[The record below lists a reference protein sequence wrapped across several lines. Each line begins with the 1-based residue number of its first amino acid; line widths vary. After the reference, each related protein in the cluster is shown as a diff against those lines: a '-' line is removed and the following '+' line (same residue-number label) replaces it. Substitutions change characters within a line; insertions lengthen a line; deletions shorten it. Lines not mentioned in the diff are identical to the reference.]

1 MWPIF
6 VIDEGKAERE
16 SRGEKVQSTC
26 VYDSVRIRIYVCVVA
41 FDSWCHD
48 GSRESTWPMFASRIL
63 FLEYLTRRD
72 GCDKNRLSS
81 IEPGVEG
88 ARPLRLRPLPGLN
101 ARFTSQALD
110 SVLRWDGAGA
120 GAGAPFFE
128 FVPWHKSDTI
138 TVRAAVAT
146 MACPTIRRHSPH

>member
-1 MWPIF
+1 MF
-6 VIDEGKAERE
+6 V
-16 SRGEKVQSTC
+16 SSHSTPG
-26 VYDSVRIRIYVCVVA
+26 VTMA
-41 FDSWCHD
+41 A
-48 GSRESTWPMFASRIL
+48 ASRL
-63 FLEYLTRRD
+63 GQCLRQGSCPFLEHLTRRD

-128 FVPWHKSDTI
+128 FVPWHKSDTT

-146 MACPTIRRHSPH
+146 MACPTIRRRSPH